1 MLSFKENVKVTR
13 VSNAVAAGTTDVEC
27 TGVDMTGFNSITF
40 MAAFGTI
47 TGSAV
52 TSVKAQASDDDGS
65 TDTYSDLEG
74 TSITVADDTDNK
86 VVLLEVVK
94 PTKKYIRLVIDRGTQ
109 NAVVD
114 GAFAFQTGLRSG
126 PVTQPTSVLG
136 SEIHE
141 TPDEGTA

>member
-27 TGVDMTGFNSITF
+27 TGVNMAGFHSVTF

-47 TGSAV
+47 TANAV
-52 TSVKAQASDDDGS
+52 TSVKAQGSSDDGS

-74 TSITVADDTDNK
+74 TSITVADDDDNQ
-86 VVLLEVVK
+86 VVLLEVVQ
-94 PTKKYIRLVIDRGTQ
+94 PTKQYIRLVVDRGTQ

-114 GAFAFQTGLRSG
+114 GVFAFQTGARSG